1 MQRGCVLESTLEEG
15 WCENWEQ
22 RCLSDLFEENP
33 DRKVLNT
40 WCEDFPLQQEVSRE
54 ELTAWLANKYVPW
67 KRKRRLLQ
75 AITLSFPC
83 SAWLHKIGAATSDNC
98 IACHKVSLRQGHD
111 RDDQQGHIWAYSKCS
126 VPSNERVS
134 NGSTQQV
141 PQCTHRC
148 DHQAQKKPS
157 LCTNN
162 AHDSTTVA
170 LV

>member
-40 WCEDFPLQQEVSRE
+40 WCEDFLLQQEVSRE

-75 AITLSFPC
+75 AITLSL
-83 SAWLHKIGAATSDNC
+83 S
-98 IACHKVSLRQGHD
+98 R
-111 RDDQQGHIWAYSKCS
+111 
-126 VPSNERVS
+126 
-134 NGSTQQV
+134 
-141 PQCTHRC
+141 
-148 DHQAQKKPS
+148 
-157 LCTNN
+157 
-162 AHDSTTVA
+162 
-170 LV
+170 